1 MKTDSTLLRLRKA
14 NPFPTPTAV
23 DGADLFARITARPPD
38 SRIRGRTTPFH
49 RRGLVLAVSFVVMA
63 LLASTAYA
71 LSNWVFSSAV
81 KPKVT
86 KLEYRLAQREL
97 TLPPGYTW
105 PALRVEANSVT
116 STGAGGGHAVLIAM
130 NAWECYWVK
139 AIRDGDTAAGQRA
152 HKQLSTLLAE
162 NVIVAPAGAPEDWTP
177 PNPPTAPYATYADDG
192 GLEWVRETY
201 ALAAA
206 GHPRRLAQ
214 SCRANAPG

>member
-14 NPFPTPTAV
+14 NPFPTPAAV
-23 DGADLFARITARPPD
+23 DGADLFARITARLPD
-38 SRIRGRTTPFH
+38 SRIRGRATPLH
-49 RRGLVLAVSFVVMA
+49 RRGLVLAVSFVVVA

-97 TLPPGYTW
+97 TLPPGYSW
-105 PALRVEANSVT
+105 PALHVDPNSVT
-116 STGAGGGHAVLIAM
+116 SKGAGGGHAVLIAQ
-130 NAWECYWVK
+130 NAWECYWVR
-139 AIRDGDTAAGQRA
+139 AIDDGDAAAGQRA
-152 HKQLSTLLAE
+152 QKQLSALLA
-162 NVIVAPAGAPEDWTP
+162 NNLIVAPVGAPEDWTP
-177 PNPPTAPYATYADDG
+177 PNPPKAPHAVFAHDG

-206 GHPRRLAQ
+206 GHPQRLGQ